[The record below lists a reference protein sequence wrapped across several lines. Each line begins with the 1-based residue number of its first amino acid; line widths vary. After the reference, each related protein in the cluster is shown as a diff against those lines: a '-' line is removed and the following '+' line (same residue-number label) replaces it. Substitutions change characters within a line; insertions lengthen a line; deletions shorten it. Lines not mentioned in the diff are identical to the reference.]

1 LLKRSKIDDDF
12 DDDFAKDEVGGASG
26 GSSVLVVNDDHD
38 SCELIAR
45 LVESAGW
52 KAQRCY
58 DPDDAAKELDR
69 ASADFTAVVV
79 DLSTGL
85 VGGIDVLDA
94 ARRQPS
100 PRSMVPVML
109 LSSRAE
115 DDTVA
120 WQAGADGVMIR
131 PFHAN
136 ELLDE
141 LRSILSRT
149 PDERSALR
157 ATKTRV

>member
-1 LLKRSKIDDDF
+1 MLKRSKIDDDF
-12 DDDFAKDEVGGASG
+12 DDDGGVAGGGAS
-26 GSSVLVVNDDHD
+26 SILVVNDDHD

-52 KAQRCY
+52 KAQRCF
-58 DPDDAAKELDR
+58 DPDDAAKSLDR
-69 ASADFTAVVV
+69 AMANFTAVVI

-85 VGGIDVLDA
+85 TGGIEVLDA

-100 PRSMVPVML
+100 PRGSVPVML
-109 LSSRAE
+109 LSSRLE
-115 DDTVA
+115 ETRVA
-120 WQAGADGVMIR
+120 WEAGADGVMIR

-136 ELLDE
+136 EFLDE
-141 LRSILSRT
+141 LRSMLART
-149 PDERSALR
+149 PDERTALR

>member
-1 LLKRSKIDDDF
+1 MLKRSRIDDDF
-12 DDDFAKDEVGGASG
+12 DDEGDMAGSDAGAI
-26 GSSVLVVNDDHD
+26 LVVNDDHD

-45 LVESAGW
+45 LVESADW
-52 KAQRCY
+52 RAYRCF
-58 DPDDAAKELDR
+58 DADDAVKSLDR
-69 ASADFTAVVV
+69 PMANFSAVVI

-85 VGGIDVLDA
+85 GGGIAVLEA

-100 PRSMVPVML
+100 PKDSVPVML

-115 DDTVA
+115 DDSIA

-136 ELLDE
+136 EFIAE
-141 LRSILSRT
+141 LRTILART
-149 PDERSALR
+149 PDERTAVR
-157 ATKTRV
+157 ATRVRA